1 MYIHLNLLWKEML
14 HKFIT
19 ACFPCNFKIL
29 YAVMFGVHLLNDYFI
44 FFSRN
49 FVKYAKRKQKMVH
62 LYISL
67 GDLRAIKFTHFKHS
81 PFCAL

>member
-1 MYIHLNLLWKEML
+1 MLYILRYIHLNLLWKEML

-67 GDLRAIKFTHFKHS
+67 GAWMLILCMFSDLA
-81 PFCAL
+81 